1 MKILIT
7 GGAGFIGAHL
17 AKKLIEQGHQITI
30 IDNFNGYYDPK
41 LKKDRVKVLLSNKKY
56 QLYKTDICNY
66 QKMKLI
72 FKKHK
77 PDIVCHLAAMAGVR
91 YSMENPFKYEE
102 ANVKGTL
109 TMLELAKEFKI
120 KGFIFASSSSVY
132 GDNSKIPFSEDD
144 RTDHPI
150 SPYAATKKATEGL
163 AYCYHHNYGLR
174 CTGLRFFTVY
184 GPWGRPD
191 MATFKFTKN
200 IFENQT
206 IELYNRGNMMRDF
219 TYIDDIVSGIIKA
232 IKKNHS
238 FEIINLGNNK
248 PENLK
253 YFIKVLEHEIG
264 KKAKKKL
271 LPMPKGEVLKTYASI
286 TKAKKLLGFKPK
298 TLIEQGLKEFVKW
311 YMEYYKIKFKT

>member
-1 MKILIT
+1 
-7 GGAGFIGAHL
+7 
-17 AKKLIEQGHQITI
+17 
-30 IDNFNGYYDPK
+30 
-41 LKKDRVKVLLSNKKY
+41 
-56 QLYKTDICNY
+56 
-66 QKMKLI
+66 
-72 FKKHK
+72 
-77 PDIVCHLAAMAGVR
+77 MAGVR

-109 TMLELAKEFKI
+109 TMLELAKEFKT